1 MCDEIDTGEENM
13 NKFTVRFDS
22 QLVDMIDYLK
32 DKKMLNKTALIRL
45 AIAEL
50 YNKEKCYE
58 NNGGR

>member
-1 MCDEIDTGEENM
+1 M